1 MFNYIKVIIL
11 NMIFIFSIN
20 LNISAEEIITD
31 DNKISDGTY
40 VYDPYERI
48 NRAVLSFNIAIDD
61 IAIQPII
68 NTYKVITPDIAEKGV
83 SNFFYNL
90 KEPLKTITFLFQG
103 DLKNSINSMGR
114 FIVNTTTTLGLYDTS
129 KHLGLK
135 KNNSDMGI
143 VLGKAGINSGPYLI
157 IPIIGPTNFRDLTGK
172 VLDLSINPISL
183 MSTGSSV
190 NYTIGSALSVR
201 AEYDKEL
208 KDLKSN
214 SNDLYNSLKLIYHQR
229 RMGDISNEHLRDLP
243 VPEIYID

>member
-20 LNISAEEIITD
+20 LNISAGEIITD
-31 DNKISDGTY
+31 EDKISDGTY

-103 DLKNSINSMGR
+103 DLKNSMNSMGR

-129 KHLGLK
+129 KHLGFK
-135 KNNSDMGI
+135 KKNSDMGI

-183 MSTGSSV
+183 MSTDSSV
-190 NYTIGSALSVR
+190 NYTIGSAFSVR

-208 KDLKSN
+208 NDLKSN

>member
-11 NMIFIFSIN
+11 NTIFIFSIN
-20 LNISAEEIITD
+20 LYISAAEIIID
-31 DNKISDGTY
+31 DDKISEGTY
-40 VYDPYERI
+40 VYDPYEGI
-48 NRAVLSFNIAIDD
+48 NRAVLSFNMAIDD
-61 IAIQPII
+61 IAIQPAIS
-68 NTYKVITPDIAEKGV
+68 TYKVITPDIAEKGI

-90 KEPLKTITFLFQG
+90 KEPLKTITFLLQG
-103 DLKNSINSMGR
+103 DLKNSMNSMGR

-135 KNNSDMGI
+135 TNNSDMGI

-190 NYTIGSALSVR
+190 NYTIGSAFSVR

-229 RMGDISNEHLRDLP
+229 RMGDINNDYLKDLP